1 MKSLPQ
7 NKGFSLIELMVV
19 VILLA
24 IIATI
29 ALPNFGE
36 FIRSQRAK
44 NVSFE
49 LVADLSHARSEAI
62 KRNTNVTVAPQG
74 EWKSGWTMVAAG
86 ETVRTR
92 DAIGDGV
99 TITGPTSIVFSS
111 SGRVNASV
119 KISLTGGGGK
129 RCVRFELSGV
139 PRSEKGDC

>member
-1 MKSLPQ
+1 
-7 NKGFSLIELMVV
+7 MVV
-19 VILLA
+19 VVLLA

-74 EWKSGWTMVAAG
+74 EWKSGWTLVAGA
-86 ETVRTR
+86 EAFRRR
-92 DAIGDGV
+92 DAIGEGV
-99 TITGPTSIVFSS
+99 TIAGPGSVVFSP
-111 SGRVNASV
+111 SGRVTATSRQ
-119 KISLTGGGGK
+119 ISLTGGGST
-129 RCVRFELSGV
+129 RYVCFELSGV
-139 PRSEKGDC
+139 PRSEKGACQ